1 MSKKDR
7 ELALMI
13 HNAQMAAERAARQ
26 EKNAIER
33 ERIAVE
39 REAAA
44 AQREATKAQD
54 RVSITVEEY
63 LGMRAKI
70 ERLEKETDEAFDLIR
85 RIRLFPELIESIK
98 MDSIKTK
105 LIYNPDTLEY
115 AVGIFFEANPKD
127 EISRS
132 ILESMRKGGA

>member
-26 EKNAIER
+26 EKNAIEK

-39 REAAA
+39 REAVA

-70 ERLEKETDEAFDLIR
+70 ERLEKEMDEAFDLIR
-85 RIRLFPELIESIK
+85 KIRLYPELIKSINA
-98 MDSIKTK
+98 DSVKTK
-105 LIYNPDTLEY
+105 IIYTPETFEY
-115 AVGIFFEANPKD
+115 NVGIFFKANPKD
-127 EISRS
+127 EISLS
-132 ILESMRKGGA
+132 ILEDMRKGGA